1 MGHQDLWVKRQIK
14 LQKKANLVINLWLV
28 LNWVVLRIT
37 LLALVSSTTV
47 TQDNMYDILPFM
59 ITGI

>member
-1 MGHQDLWVKRQIK
+1 MGHQDLRVKRQIK